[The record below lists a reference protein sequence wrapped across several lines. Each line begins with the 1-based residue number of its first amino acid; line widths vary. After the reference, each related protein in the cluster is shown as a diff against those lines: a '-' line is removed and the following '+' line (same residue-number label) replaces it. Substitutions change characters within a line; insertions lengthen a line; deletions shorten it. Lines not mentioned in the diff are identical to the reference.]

1 MQSGGLWTEK
11 YAPRTIDETVGQE
24 KQIAAI
30 RSFLDRFPEERSMLL
45 TGPPG
50 VGKTST
56 VTAVA
61 KERDLELIELNA
73 SDFRKQADIE
83 SKIGAALGQMS
94 LFHRGKIV
102 LIDEVDGISGRY
114 DRGGAS
120 ALAKLIDTA
129 RFPVFLTANDADQS
143 KLKGLRKASSV
154 VEFDKVPYR
163 TIAEVLERI
172 ARIERLDYDEQ
183 ALLDLAGASGGDL
196 RAAITD
202 LQLLSSAR
210 ITRETVAS
218 LDEREREEKIVQ
230 AMIRVLKTTRED
242 AALGAFDFLSENI
255 DDILLWVD
263 ENVPREY
270 RKPADLARLY
280 ERVSHA
286 DILNARIRRRQHWR
300 FLTYMFYDLTVGV
313 AVAKDEKYT
322 GAPSVKRPFRP
333 LRIWQANMKLAT
345 PRKIAE
351 RIARDLHEPRK
362 RLVSEDL
369 AYVRIIASRDRSFH
383 EGLVERYELEKK
395 EADWLA
401 KSEL

>member
-1 MQSGGLWTEK
+1 MQSGSLWTEK
-11 YAPRTIDETVGQE
+11 YAPKRIEDTVGQAE
-24 KQIAAI
+24 QVAAI
-30 RSFLDRFPEERSMLL
+30 RRFLDRFPEERSMLL

-56 VTAVA
+56 VTALA
-61 KERDLELIELNA
+61 RERDLELIELNA
-73 SDFRKQADIE
+73 SDFRKQVDIE
-83 SKIGAALGQMS
+83 SKIGGALGQMS
-94 LFHRGKIV
+94 LFHRSKIV

-120 ALAKLIDTA
+120 ALAKLIETA
-129 RFPVFLTANDADQS
+129 RFPVFLTANDPDQD
-143 KLKGLRKASSV
+143 KLKGLRKGSAV
-154 VEFDKVPYR
+154 VEFGKVPYR
-163 TIAEVLERI
+163 TIAEVLEKICR
-172 ARIERLDYDEQ
+172 AERVDYDEQ
-183 ALLDLAGASGGDL
+183 ALLDLAAASGGDL

-210 ITRETVAS
+210 ITRDAVAG

-255 DDILLWVD
+255 DEILLWVD

-270 RKPADLARLY
+270 RRPADLARLY

-286 DILNARIRRRQHWR
+286 DLLNARIRRRQHWR
-300 FLTYMFYDLTVGV
+300 FLAYMFYDLTVGV
-313 AVAKDEKYT
+313 AVAKDAKYP
-322 GAPSVKRPFRP
+322 GAPSVKRPIRP

-351 RIARDLHEPRK
+351 KLARDLHEPRR

-369 AYVRIIASRDRSFH
+369 AYLRIIASHDRQLRES
-383 EGLVERYELEKK
+383 LAERYELEGK
-395 EADWLA
+395 EADWLG